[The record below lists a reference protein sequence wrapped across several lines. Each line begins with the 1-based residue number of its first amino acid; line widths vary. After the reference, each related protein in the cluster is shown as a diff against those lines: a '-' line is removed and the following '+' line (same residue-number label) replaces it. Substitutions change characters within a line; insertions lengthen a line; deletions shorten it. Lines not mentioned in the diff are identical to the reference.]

1 MHPTYMTMAFIID
14 HFGLRDNHTLHVIL
28 SMAQKDIRSSLTERA
43 FMVTSIIIPINF
55 LLLFLLFAL
64 TGGEAPIAV
73 VLEDHGPYALQ
84 FVSAME
90 HSHSF
95 IIQQATTIEAQN
107 LMRQGRIVSI
117 ITIPANF
124 DSSLQKGFEVQ
135 LPVVVNNLDVDF
147 TNDIRRA
154 VPLSITSFYANAFPN
169 QVVIRAHEIDTY
181 SHDTG
186 YIQYLV
192 VSLMVVSIMLG
203 GLLQAGA
210 NAAREYENG
219 TIKEIIL
226 SPARLWAIQ
235 LGKILGALVLNSISV
250 LVVIIVIVFL
260 IGVWPVHWDELLG
273 FTLLLMIIFVALGT
287 LIGTLVRRRQS
298 VIPLSIGV
306 TIPIFFLSGAFGP
319 AIWGD
324 PSIAFITQF
333 QPVYY
338 GIAIFQHAFHDFT
351 TTQTGPLYDKIILFG
366 FAVVAVL
373 GSVIALR
380 STKGE
385 SSLH

>member
-1 MHPTYMTMAFIID
+1 MASIIN
-14 HFGLRDNHTLHVIL
+14 HLGLRDNRTLRVIL
-28 SMAQKDIRSSLTERA
+28 SMAQKDIRSSLTEQA
-43 FMVTSIIIPINF
+43 FTITSIIIPINF

-64 TGGEAPIAV
+64 TGGEAPTAV
-73 VLEDHGPYALQ
+73 VLEDHGPYAIQ
-84 FVSAME
+84 FVSTMQ

-95 IIQQATTIEAQN
+95 IIQQTTPSEAQN

-117 ITIPANF
+117 ITIPPNF
-124 DSSLQKGFEVQ
+124 DSSVRKGFEVQ

-154 VPLSITSFYANAFPN
+154 VPLAITSFYANAFPN

-192 VSLMVVSIMLG
+192 VSLMVISIMLG

-219 TIKEIIL
+219 TIKELIL
-226 SPARLWAIQ
+226 SPTRLWAIQ
-235 LGKILGALVLNSISV
+235 LGKILGALVLNSLSV

-273 FTLLLMIIFVALGT
+273 FTLLLMITFVALGT

-324 PSIAFITQF
+324 QTIAFITQF

-338 GIAIFQHAFHDFT
+338 GIAIFQHAFHDFV
-351 TTQTGPLYDKIILFG
+351 TTQTGPLYDKIILIG
-366 FAVVAVL
+366 FAVGTVF
-373 GSVIALR
+373 GSVISVRNTKSESAL
-380 STKGE
+380 
-385 SSLH
+385 H

>member
-1 MHPTYMTMAFIID
+1 MTMASIIN
-14 HFGLRDNHTLHVIL
+14 HLGLRDNRTLRVIL

-43 FMVTSIIIPINF
+43 FTITSIIIPINF

-64 TGGEAPIAV
+64 TGGEAPTAV
-73 VLEDHGPYALQ
+73 VLEDHGHYALQ
-84 FVSAME
+84 FVSTMQ

-95 IIQQATTIEAQN
+95 IIQQTTPSEAQN

-117 ITIPANF
+117 ITIPPNF
-124 DSSLQKGFEVQ
+124 DSSVRKGFEVQ

-154 VPLSITSFYANAFPN
+154 VPLAITSFYANAFPN

-192 VSLMVVSIMLG
+192 VSLMVISIMLG

-219 TIKEIIL
+219 TIKELIL
-226 SPARLWAIQ
+226 SPTRLWAIQ
-235 LGKILGALVLNSISV
+235 LGKILGALVLNSLSV

-273 FTLLLMIIFVALGT
+273 FTLLLMITFVALGT

-324 PSIAFITQF
+324 QTIAFITQF

-338 GIAIFQHAFHDFT
+338 GIAIFQHAFHDFV
-351 TTQTGPLYDKIILFG
+351 TTQTGPLYDKIILIG
-366 FAVVAVL
+366 FAVGTVF
-373 GSVIALR
+373 GSVISVRNTKSESAL
-380 STKGE
+380 
-385 SSLH
+385 H

>member
-1 MHPTYMTMAFIID
+1 MMIMVSVINQL
-14 HFGLRDNHTLHVIL
+14 GLRDNRTLRVIL
-28 SMAQKDIRSSLTERA
+28 SMAQKDIRSSFTERA
-43 FMVTSIIIPINF
+43 FMITSIIIPINF

-64 TGGEAPIAV
+64 TGGEAPTAI
-73 VLEDHGPYALQ
+73 VLEDHGPYAMQ
-84 FVSAME
+84 FVSAIQ

-95 IIQQATTIEAQN
+95 IIQQTTPSEAQN

-117 ITIPANF
+117 ITIPPNF
-124 DSSLQKGFEVQ
+124 DSSVRNGFEVQ
-135 LPVVVNNLDVDF
+135 LPVIVNNLDVDF

-154 VPLSITSFYANAFPN
+154 VPLAITSFYANAFPN
-169 QVVIRAHEIDTY
+169 QVVIRAHELDTY

-192 VSLMVVSIMLG
+192 VSLMVISIMLG

-235 LGKILGALVLNSISV
+235 LGKILGALVLNSLSV

-273 FTLLLMIIFVALGT
+273 FTLLLMITFVALGT

-298 VIPLSIGV
+298 VIPLSIGI

-319 AIWGD
+319 AVWGD
-324 PSIAFITQF
+324 QTIAFITQF

-338 GIAIFQHAFHDFT
+338 GIAIFQHAFHDFV
-351 TTQTGPLYDKIILFG
+351 TTQTGPLYDKIILIG
-366 FAVVAVL
+366 FAVGAVF
-373 GSVIALR
+373 GSVIAVR
-380 STKGE
+380 SI
-385 SSLH
+385 LH

>member
-1 MHPTYMTMAFIID
+1 MTTITTTI
-14 HFGLRDNHTLHVIL
+14 HHLGQIKNHYTIRVIL
-28 SMAQKDIRSSLTERA
+28 AMALKDIQSSLTERA
-43 FMVTSIIIPINF
+43 FMATSIIIPINF

-64 TGGEAPIAV
+64 TGGQAPTAL
-73 VLEDHGPYALQ
+73 VLEDHGPYAQQ
-84 FVSAME
+84 FVSALE

-95 IIQQATTIEAQN
+95 IIQQTTAEEAKS

-117 ITIPANF
+117 ITVPSNF
-124 DSSLQKGFEVQ
+124 DIALEKGLEVQ

-154 VPLSITSFYANAFPN
+154 VPLAITSFYANAFPN
-169 QVVIRAHEIDTY
+169 QVVIKAHEIDTY

-186 YIQYLV
+186 YIQYLI
-192 VSLMVVSIMLG
+192 VSLMVISIMLG

-210 NAAREYENG
+210 NAAREYEKG
-219 TIKEIIL
+219 TIKELIL
-226 SPARLWAIQ
+226 SPASPWAIQ
-235 LGKILGALVLNSISV
+235 LGKILGALVLNTFSV

-273 FTLLLMIIFVALGT
+273 FTLLLMITFVALGS

-298 VIPLSIGV
+298 VIPLSIGI

-324 PSIAFITQF
+324 KVVAFVTQF

-338 GIAIFQHAFHDFT
+338 GIAIFQHAFHNFT
-351 TTQTGPLYDKIILFG
+351 TTPTGPTYDGIILIG
-366 FAVVAVL
+366 FAVAAVV
-373 GSVIALR
+373 GSVIAIGR
-380 STKGE
+380 RKQQEGVI
-385 SSLH
+385 H

>member
-1 MHPTYMTMAFIID
+1 MRPNYITMASIINHLD
-14 HFGLRDNHTLHVIL
+14 SDNRTLRVIL

-55 LLLFLLFAL
+55 LLLFLLFAI
-64 TGGEAPIAV
+64 TGGEAPTAV
-73 VLEDHGPYALQ
+73 VLEDHGHYAMQ

-95 IIQQATTIEAQN
+95 MIQQTTPSEAQN
-107 LMRQGRIVSI
+107 LMWQGRIVSI
-117 ITIPANF
+117 ITVPANF
-124 DSSLQKGFEVQ
+124 DASLQKGSEVQ
-135 LPVVVNNLDVDF
+135 LPIIVNNLDVDF

-154 VPLSITSFYANAFPN
+154 VPLAITSFYANAFPN
-169 QVVIRAHEIDTY
+169 QVVIRAHERDTY

-192 VSLMVVSIMLG
+192 VSLMVISIMLG

-210 NAAREYENG
+210 NAAREYESG
-219 TIKEIIL
+219 TIKELIL
-226 SPARLWAIQ
+226 SPARPWAIQ
-235 LGKILGALVLNSISV
+235 LGKILGALVLNSLSV
-250 LVVIIVIVFL
+250 IVVIIVIVFL
-260 IGVWPVHWDELLG
+260 IGVWPIHWDELLG
-273 FTLLLMIIFVALGT
+273 FTLLLMLTFVALGT

-306 TIPIFFLSGAFGP
+306 TIPVFFLSGAFGP

-324 PSIAFITQF
+324 PTIAFITQF

-351 TTQTGPLYDKIILFG
+351 TTQTGPLYDRIILNG
-366 FAVVAVL
+366 FAVAAVL
-373 GSVIALR
+373 ASVIALR

-385 SSLH
+385 SALR

>member
-1 MHPTYMTMAFIID
+1 MTMASIIN
-14 HFGLRDNHTLHVIL
+14 HLGFRDNRTLHVIL
-28 SMAQKDIRSSLTERA
+28 SIAQKDIRSSLTERA

-64 TGGEAPIAV
+64 TGGEAPIALI
-73 VLEDHGPYALQ
+73 LEDHGPYALQ
-84 FVSAME
+84 FISAME

-95 IIQQATTIEAQN
+95 IIQQTTPSEAQN

-117 ITIPANF
+117 VTIPANF
-124 DSSLQKGFEVQ
+124 DNSLLRRGFEVQ
-135 LPVVVNNLDVDF
+135 LPVVVNNLNVDF

-154 VPLSITSFYANAFPN
+154 VPLAITSFYANAFPN
-169 QVVIRAHEIDTY
+169 QVVIKAHEIDTY

-210 NAAREYENG
+210 NAAREYESG
-219 TIKEIIL
+219 TIKELIL

-235 LGKILGALVLNSISV
+235 LGKILGALVLNSLSV

-273 FTLLLMIIFVALGT
+273 FMLLLMITFVALGT

-324 PSIAFITQF
+324 PTIAFITQF

-351 TTQTGPLYDKIILFG
+351 TTPTGPLYDKIILVG
-366 FAVVAVL
+366 FAVAAVF
-373 GSVIALR
+373 GSIIALR
-380 STKGE
+380 GTKGE
-385 SSLH
+385 SALH

>member
-1 MHPTYMTMAFIID
+1 MTFIIINY
-14 HFGLRDNHTLHVIL
+14 FRLGDNHALRVIL

-64 TGGEAPIAV
+64 TGGEAPTAV
-73 VLEDHGPYALQ
+73 VLEDHGPYAMQ
-84 FVSAME
+84 FLSAME
-90 HSHSF
+90 QSHSF
-95 IIQQATTIEAQN
+95 IIQQTTASEAQN

-117 ITIPANF
+117 VTVPANF
-124 DSSLQKGFEVQ
+124 DVSVQKGFDVQ

-154 VPLSITSFYANAFPN
+154 VPLAITSFYANAFPN
-169 QVVIRAHEIDTY
+169 QVVIKAHEIDAY

-210 NAAREYENG
+210 NTAREYENG
-219 TIKEIIL
+219 TIKELIL
-226 SPARLWAIQ
+226 SPARPWAIQ
-235 LGKILGALVLNSISV
+235 LGKILGALVLNSLSV
-250 LVVIIVIVFL
+250 LVVIIVIVFV
-260 IGVWPVHWDELLG
+260 IGILPVHWDELLG
-273 FTLLLMIIFVALGT
+273 FMLLLMITFVALGT
-287 LIGTLVRRRQS
+287 LVGTLVRRRQS

-324 PSIAFITQF
+324 QIIAYITQF

-351 TTQTGPLYDKIILFG
+351 TTQTGPLYDKIILIG
-366 FAVVAVL
+366 FAAAAVL

-385 SSLH
+385 SSLR

>member
-1 MHPTYMTMAFIID
+1 MDSIINN
-14 HFGLRDNHTLHVIL
+14 FGLRNNLTLHVIL

-64 TGGEAPIAV
+64 TGGEAPTAV
-73 VLEDHGPYALQ
+73 VLEDHGPYAMQ
-84 FVSAME
+84 FVSAMK
-90 HSHSF
+90 HTHSF
-95 IIQQATTIEAQN
+95 IIQQTSASEAQD
-107 LMRQGRIVSI
+107 LMRQSRIVSI

-124 DSSLQKGFEVQ
+124 DSSLQKGAEVK

-154 VPLSITSFYANAFPN
+154 VPLAITSFYANAFPN
-169 QVVIRAHEIDTY
+169 QIVIKGHEIDTY

-219 TIKEIIL
+219 TIKELVL
-226 SPARLWAIQ
+226 SPARQWAIQ

-250 LVVIIVIVFL
+250 LVVILVIVFL

-273 FTLLLMIIFVALGT
+273 FTLILMLTFVALGT
-287 LIGTLVRRRQS
+287 LVGTLVRRRQS
-298 VIPLSIGV
+298 VIPLSIGL

-324 PSIAFITQF
+324 PAIAFITQF

-351 TTQTGPLYDKIILFG
+351 TTPTSPLYDKIILIG
-366 FAVVAVL
+366 FAATAVL
-373 GSVIALR
+373 GSFISLR

-385 SSLH
+385 SALR

>member
-1 MHPTYMTMAFIID
+1 MTFIID

-324 PSIAFITQF
+324 PSIAFVTQF

-351 TTQTGPLYDKIILFG
+351 TTRTLYDKIILIG
-366 FAVVAVL
+366 FAIAAVL

>member
-1 MHPTYMTMAFIID
+1 MTMTCIID
-14 HFGLRDNHTLHVIL
+14 RFRLGDNHTLHVIL

-64 TGGEAPIAV
+64 TGGEALTAV
-73 VLEDHGPYALQ
+73 VLEDHGHYAMQ
-84 FVSAME
+84 FISAME

-95 IIQQATTIEAQN
+95 IIQKTTSSEAQN

-117 ITIPANF
+117 ITVPAKF
-124 DSSLQKGFEVQ
+124 DSSLQRGLEVQ

-154 VPLSITSFYANAFPN
+154 IPLAITSFYANAFPN
-169 QVVIRAHEIDTY
+169 QVVIKPREIDTY

-219 TIKEIIL
+219 TIKELIL

-235 LGKILGALVLNSISV
+235 LGKILGALVLNSFSV
-250 LVVIIVIVFL
+250 LVVIIVIVLL

-287 LIGTLVRRRQS
+287 LVGTLVRRRQS

-324 PSIAFITQF
+324 PSIAFVTQF

-351 TTQTGPLYDKIILFG
+351 TTRTGPLYDKIILIG
-366 FAVVAVL
+366 FAIAAVL

-385 SSLH
+385 SSLR

>member
-1 MHPTYMTMAFIID
+1 MTMAFIID

-117 ITIPANF
+117 ITIPASF

-169 QVVIRAHEIDTY
+169 QVVIRAHDIDTY

-235 LGKILGALVLNSISV
+235 LGKILGALVLNSLSV

-324 PSIAFITQF
+324 QTIAFITQF

>member
-1 MHPTYMTMAFIID
+1 MNMDSIID
-14 HFGLRDNHTLHVIL
+14 HFGLDNHTLRVIL
-28 SMAQKDIRSSLTERA
+28 SMAQKDIQSSLTERA
-43 FMVTSIIIPINF
+43 FMLTTIIIPINF

-64 TGGEAPIAV
+64 TGGEAPTAV
-73 VLEDHGPYALQ
+73 VLEDHGPYAMQ
-84 FVSAME
+84 FLSAME

-95 IIQQATTIEAQN
+95 IIQQTTSSEAQN

-124 DSSLQKGFEVQ
+124 DSSLQRGFEVQ
-135 LPVVVNNLDVDF
+135 LPVIVNNLDVDF

-154 VPLSITSFYANAFPN
+154 IPLAITSFYANAFPN

-219 TIKEIIL
+219 TIKELIL

-235 LGKILGALVLNSISV
+235 LGKILGALVLNSLSV
-250 LVVIIVIVFL
+250 LVVIIVIVLL

-287 LIGTLVRRRQS
+287 LVGTLVRRRQS
-298 VIPLSIGV
+298 VIPLSIGM

-324 PSIAFITQF
+324 PSIAFVTQF

-351 TTQTGPLYDKIILFG
+351 TTKTGPLYDKIILIG
-366 FAVVAVL
+366 FAVAAVL

-385 SSLH
+385 SSLR

>member
-1 MHPTYMTMAFIID
+1 MASIIN
-14 HFGLRDNHTLHVIL
+14 HLGLRGNRNLRVIL
-28 SMAQKDIRSSLTERA
+28 SIAQKDIRSSLTERA
-43 FMVTSIIIPINF
+43 FMITSIIIPINF

-64 TGGEAPIAV
+64 TGGEAPTAV
-73 VLEDHGPYALQ
+73 VLEDHGPYAIQ
-84 FVSAME
+84 FVSTMQ

-95 IIQQATTIEAQN
+95 IIQQTTFSEAQN

-117 ITIPANF
+117 ITIPPNF
-124 DSSLQKGFEVQ
+124 DSSVRKGFEVQ

-154 VPLSITSFYANAFPN
+154 VPLAITSFYANAFPN

-192 VSLMVVSIMLG
+192 VSLMVISIMLG

-219 TIKEIIL
+219 TIKELIL
-226 SPARLWAIQ
+226 SPTRLWAIQ
-235 LGKILGALVLNSISV
+235 LGKILGALVLNSLSV

-273 FTLLLMIIFVALGT
+273 FTLLLMITFVALGT

-324 PSIAFITQF
+324 QTIAFITQF

-338 GIAIFQHAFHDFT
+338 GIAIFQHAFHDFV
-351 TTQTGPLYDKIILFG
+351 TTQTGPLYDKIILIG
-366 FAVVAVL
+366 FAVGAVF
-373 GSVIALR
+373 GSVIAVR
-380 STKGE
+380 NTKSE
-385 SSLH
+385 SALHQ

>member
-1 MHPTYMTMAFIID
+1 MVSVINQL
-14 HFGLRDNHTLHVIL
+14 GLRDNRTLRVIL
-28 SMAQKDIRSSLTERA
+28 SMAQKDIRSSFTERA
-43 FMVTSIIIPINF
+43 FMITSIIIPINF

-64 TGGEAPIAV
+64 TGGEAPTAI
-73 VLEDHGPYALQ
+73 VLEDHGPYAMQ
-84 FVSAME
+84 FVSAIQ

-95 IIQQATTIEAQN
+95 IIQQTTPSEAQN

-117 ITIPANF
+117 ITIPPNF
-124 DSSLQKGFEVQ
+124 DSSVRNGFEVQ
-135 LPVVVNNLDVDF
+135 LPVIVNNLDVDF

-154 VPLSITSFYANAFPN
+154 VPLAITSFYANAFPN
-169 QVVIRAHEIDTY
+169 QVVIRAHELDTY

-192 VSLMVVSIMLG
+192 VSLMVISIMLG

-235 LGKILGALVLNSISV
+235 LGKILGALVLNSLSV

-273 FTLLLMIIFVALGT
+273 FTLLLMITFVALGT

-298 VIPLSIGV
+298 VIPLSIGI

-319 AIWGD
+319 AVWGD
-324 PSIAFITQF
+324 QTIAFITQF

-338 GIAIFQHAFHDFT
+338 GIAIFQHAFHDFV
-351 TTQTGPLYDKIILFG
+351 TTQTGPLYDKIILIG
-366 FAVVAVL
+366 FAVGAVF
-373 GSVIALR
+373 GSVIAVR
-380 STKGE
+380 SI
-385 SSLH
+385 LH

>member
-1 MHPTYMTMAFIID
+1 MTMAFIID

-366 FAVVAVL
+366 FAVAAVL

>member
-1 MHPTYMTMAFIID
+1 MTMASIINNL
-14 HFGLRDNHTLHVIL
+14 GLRDNRTLSVIL

-43 FMVTSIIIPINF
+43 FMITSIIIPINF

-64 TGGEAPIAV
+64 TGGEAPTAV
-73 VLEDHGPYALQ
+73 VLEDHGPYATQ

-95 IIQQATTIEAQN
+95 IIQQTTSSEAQN

-124 DSSLQKGFEVQ
+124 DSSVGKGFEIQ

-154 VPLSITSFYANAFPN
+154 VPLAITSFYANAFPN

-192 VSLMVVSIMLG
+192 VSLMVISIMLG

-219 TIKEIIL
+219 TIKELIL

-235 LGKILGALVLNSISV
+235 LGKILGALVLNSLSV

-273 FTLLLMIIFVALGT
+273 FTLLLMITFVALGT

-324 PSIAFITQF
+324 QTIAFITQF

-338 GIAIFQHAFHDFT
+338 GIAIFQHAFHNFV
-351 TTQTGPLYDKIILFG
+351 TTQGGPLYDKIILIG
-366 FAVVAVL
+366 FAVGAVF
-373 GSVIALR
+373 GSVIAVHG
-380 STKGE
+380 TKGE
-385 SSLH
+385 SALS